1 MLEIISSQLLG
12 SRRFRKHTLTR
23 ECVTRVIHSRFRGH
37 ILSWQPLS
45 VLMLALS
52 SHLPEVNVHASGVN
66 DFSAYGPT
74 NPLKVETKH
83 GVNGVTVCHL
93 SHTYFLNPVTFFFQ
107 RKPKLCKGL
116 SDDVQDRIR
125 MYGAWLTFVFDCVH
139 IHKISC
145 GDAMPCGFA
154 KSFPSAISRVSR
166 AACVAVL

>member
-1 MLEIISSQLLG
+1 
-12 SRRFRKHTLTR
+12 
-23 ECVTRVIHSRFRGH
+23 
-37 ILSWQPLS
+37 
-45 VLMLALS
+45 LS
-52 SHLPEVNVHASGVN
+52 SYLPEVNVHASGVN
-66 DFSAYGPT
+66 DFSAYRPT

-107 RKPKLCKGL
+107 RKPKLRKGL

-125 MYGAWLTFVFDCVH
+125 MYRAWYTFVFDCVH

-154 KSFPSAISRVSR
+154 MSFPSAISRRARLSVSLSCES
-166 AACVAVL
+166 CVPLPDGFTCESVKVILDNAPYFSAERIDVRF